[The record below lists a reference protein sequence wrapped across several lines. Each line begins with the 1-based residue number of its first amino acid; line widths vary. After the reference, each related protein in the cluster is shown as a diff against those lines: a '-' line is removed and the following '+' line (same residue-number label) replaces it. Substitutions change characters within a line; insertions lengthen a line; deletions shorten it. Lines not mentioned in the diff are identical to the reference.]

1 MTQLKTILVWRDHR
15 FEIIDMDRQR
25 IDKVLVTPESRP
37 D

>member
-37 D
+37 S